1 MAATIPTNGIVLNS
15 GLNVADGDVV
25 LANGHGISFSATSDS
40 ADTLVIGDGSTL
52 GTDTLVSEL
61 FDDYE
66 TGYFTP
72 ALSSTGASWTYY
84 SQKGVY
90 TKIGRTV
97 HYHVQIITNSKSGGT
112 NSNTVSISNLPFT
125 SLNHSSNPVPS
136 QAIGFTYNWQDNSE
150 LGTPSNVPLRALV
163 GADSDTIALY
173 DANGSGILYEDARD
187 GSAANYIYVGGHY
200 IAA

>member
-1 MAATIPTNGIVLNS
+1 MAATIPTNGIVLSS

-25 LANGHGISFSATSDS
+25 LASGHGISFAATSDS
-40 ADTLVIGDGSTL
+40 ADTLV
-52 GTDTLVSEL
+52 SEI

-66 TGYFTP
+66 PGYFTP
-72 ALSSTGASWTYY
+72 TLVSSGASFTYY

-97 HYHVQIITNSKSGGT
+97 HFHTQIITNSISGGT
-112 NSNTVSISNLPFT
+112 SSNNVYVSILPFT

-136 QAIGFTYNWQDNSE
+136 ITVGFTYNWQDNSE
-150 LGTPSNVPLRALV
+150 LGAPGNVPLRALV
-163 GADSDTIALY
+163 SANSDNCFLY
-173 DANGSGILYEDARD
+173 DANGSNILYEDARD
-187 GSAANYIYVGGHY
+187 GSAANYIYLGGHY

>member
-25 LANGHGISFSATSDS
+25 LASGHGISFSATSDS
-40 ADTLVIGDGSTL
+40 ADTM
-52 GTDTLVSEL
+52 VSEL

-150 LGTPSNVPLRALV
+150 LGAPGNVPLRALV

>member
-40 ADTLVIGDGSTL
+40 A
-52 GTDTLVSEL
+52 DTLVSEL

-187 GSAANYIYVGGHY
+187 GSATNYIYVGGHY